1 MSMKMDKEINMN
13 KEIFT
18 TTIILVMIGEGT
30 ISTRINLCIS
40 RWPKAVGGLLMPQAV
55 MAIQMVRTKATIFYS
70 IKVFFWGRVR
80 NQQH

>member
-1 MSMKMDKEINMN
+1 VRERERNAFMSMKMDKEINMN

-40 RWPKAVGGLLMPQAV
+40 R
-55 MAIQMVRTKATIFYS
+55 
-70 IKVFFWGRVR
+70 
-80 NQQH
+80 